1 MFSDHSSMPQSRPLT
16 PALLCSSHCHPN
28 WPPLPRPPRAANTII
43 YKYWS
48 LYKLC
53 QGTQSRARPEHGTNL
68 YWIYTPSI
76 LWDTQIPAIQSNSAR
91 IVAHTWRAWQ
101 ISCGLRAA
109 ANSLST
115 PVTSFVTWIG
125 HPCAPNNASPAL
137 SPETLEK
144 CSAVWI

>member
-1 MFSDHSSMPQSRPLT
+1 MFSDHSIAPISAPDTCS
-16 PALLCSSHCHPN
+16 PAPAIVIQIGRLSP
-28 WPPLPRPPRAANTII
+28 
-43 YKYWS
+43 
-48 LYKLC
+48 
-53 QGTQSRARPEHGTNL
+53 ARPDQQIQSFINIDLYINSARDHSREPVQSTSTNL

-109 ANSLST
+109 ASSLST

-144 CSAVWI
+144 CSADWI